1 MRSKPLLVLAVCLTL
16 LGLVVSSTASPEI
29 LQEEKQKSGSIENP
43 ILRMTQSMA
52 NLLFTNQHIKKIVGD
67 PIKVGKVTII
77 PIMIIDIG
85 YGGGQGGVIENI
97 QPGGGFY
104 CHGEAKPLGFVIIS
118 KSGSTFLS
126 AGKAPRK

>member
-1 MRSKPLLVLAVCLTL
+1 MRKKTLLALMVSLAL
-16 LGLVVSSTASPEI
+16 LGLAASTTASPKI
-29 LQEEKQKSGSIENP
+29 PQKEGQKTGSTENP

-52 NLLFTNQHIKKIVGD
+52 NLLFTNLHIKKIVGD
-67 PIKVGKVTII
+67 PIIVGKVTII
-77 PIMIIDIG
+77 PIMIIDFG

-104 CHGEAKPLGFVIIS
+104 FHGEAKPLGFVIIS